1 MKGAVGEKF
10 ALWFFFILC
19 TLIFMFDFGILGNNA
34 RNLLYIKKFN
44 DKKGI
49 RLANNKLQTKD
60 FLVERG
66 IPFAK
71 TYGIISSRKE
81 LYEFDFSYLPKKNF
95 VVKPNQWSKWQWVY
109 IVKYIEEEQS
119 EEIIIE
125 KPKKTFQ
132 KIGEQIR
139 KLFFQKFEDHHH
151 HGKYQIWDEILTDQE
166 FRRRLLDIIDG
177 KFSMTLGWDKIIV
190 EEKLIAGELFKDFCE
205 YGLADIR
212 VIVFNLVPVATMIRV
227 PTKQSG
233 GKANLAQWWLWFG
246 IEVGSGKITS
256 LLWKNKIRKM
266 KFPKK
271 FAHLQNKKIPYRND
285 ILFLSSK
292 VQYFVNLWY
301 LALDRVITNEWPKLL
316 EINAR
321 AGLEVQ
327 KVSNTKLQKVLNKI
341 ADLKIIDPEKWVEI
355 AKSLFTPE
363 KSDLLWQNKLLYL
376 SQYAKF
382 IIKEKE
388 EEEKLD
394 VIVEVDLNKSW
405 NFMSQKL
412 FDKIKENKRERY
424 LDLYENEIT
433 LKKAKFSSLES
444 LADNKIIL
452 GNKTASHYLIKPI
465 NKAFAPIDI
474 IDPKY
479 IQPLETAELHIIDQ
493 KIEKLNKRLNLSSR
507 LRPLNYFAELDKFI
521 TLHGKYNPIFTY
533 KWPKEEKLVEA
544 KNEIE
549 KLQKQLA
556 KLKSPFAT
564 LFVDKLEELELR
576 RNLILA
582 YSKQDFE
589 NIALYNRKLFGDFD
603 EELLKLA
610 KGKVLDRHEFWCNR
624 NALGKPLKLSEMEKY
639 IEKYLLE
646 KKIYGVDI
654 VFSYDT
660 LSRISV
666 IMGKQI
672 RISISKSAT
681 FKEEWLR
688 ATLAHEIDTHL
699 IRYLN
704 GIKSW
709 WNIFKSWTAYYQRDE
724 EWLAIWNGN
733 AVLPDDYEKI
743 SLHKKYV
750 ITHELPKFT
759 FSKAAEFLRFTYPER
774 SLEWLFKT
782 IIRSKRGII
791 NTDRIGVW
799 YLKDKIY
806 LDGFSKIDKRIQ
818 TGNSPEK
825 LYKWK
830 CKIEDLDFIK

>member
-1 MKGAVGEKF
+1 M
-10 ALWFFFILC
+10 L
-19 TLIFMFDFGILGNNA
+19 DFGILGNNA

-71 TYGIISSRKE
+71 TYGIIANRKE
-81 LYEFDFSYLPKKNF
+81 LYEFDFAYLPKKNF
-95 VVKPNQWSKWQWVY
+95 VVKPNHGSKGQWVY
-109 IVKYIEEEQS
+109 IVKYIEEEP
-119 EEIIIE
+119 IGIPTKE
-125 KPKKTFQ
+125 KPIPYAQSKLYQRWSQIKKV
-132 KIGEQIR
+132 
-139 KLFFQKFEDHHH
+139 FFQEFDNDHHN
-151 HGKYQIWDEILTDQE
+151 GKYQIWNELLTDQE
-166 FRRRLLDIIDG
+166 FRRRLVDILDG
-177 KFSMTLGWDKIIV
+177 KYSMTLWGDKIII
-190 EEKLIAGELFKDFCE
+190 EEKLVAGELFKDFCE
-205 YGLADIR
+205 FGLADIR

-227 PTKQSG
+227 PTKDSG
-233 GKANLAQWWLWFG
+233 GKANLAQWGLWFG

-256 LLWKNKIRKM
+256 LLWKNKIYKT

-271 FAHLQNKKIPYRND
+271 FAHFHNKKLPYWND

-321 AGLEVQ
+321 AWLEVQ
-327 KVSNTKLQKVLNKI
+327 KVSDTKLKNILDKI

-363 KSDLLWQNKLLYL
+363 KSNLFWQNKLLYL
-376 SQYAKF
+376 SQYANF

-394 VIVEVDLNKSW
+394 VIVEVDLNKSG
-405 NFMSQKL
+405 NYMSQKL
-412 FDKIKENKRERY
+412 FEKIKENKREWY

-452 GNKTASHYLIKPI
+452 GNKIASNYLIKPI
-465 NKAFAPIDI
+465 HKTLAKIDI
-474 IDPKY
+474 VNPTC
-479 IQPLETAELHIIDQ
+479 IQPLEAPELHIIDQ
-493 KIEKLNKRLNLSSR
+493 KIDKINKRLNLSAR
-507 LRPLNYFAELDKFI
+507 LRPLNYFSELDKFI
-521 TLHGKYNPIFTY
+521 TLHGKYNPIFKY
-533 KWPKEEKLVEA
+533 KRPEEQKLLQTKEE
-544 KNEIE
+544 II
-549 KLQKQLA
+549 KLQEQLGKLTSRFA
-556 KLKSPFAT
+556 K
-564 LFVDKLEELELR
+564 LFVDKLQELEIR

-582 YSKQDFE
+582 YSKQDFDA
-589 NIALYNRKLFGDFD
+589 IALYNRKLFGEFD
-603 EELLKLA
+603 GELLKTS
-610 KGKVLDRHEFWCNR
+610 KEKVLDRNEFGYDKDI
-624 NALGKPLKLSEMEKY
+624 LGKSLKLSEIEKI
-639 IEKYLLE
+639 IEKYLIE

-672 RISISKSAT
+672 KISISKSAI
-681 FKEEWLR
+681 FREEWLR

-699 IRYLN
+699 VRYLN

-709 WNIFKSWTAYYQRDE
+709 RNIFKSWTGHYAFDE

-733 AVLPDDYEKI
+733 KVLPDDYEKI
-743 SLHKKYV
+743 SLYKKYV
-750 ITHELPKFT
+750 VTHELQKFT
-759 FSKAAEFLRFTYPER
+759 FSKAVEFVKFIYPDR
-774 SLEWLFKT
+774 SLEWIFKT
-782 IIRSKRGII
+782 VIRSKKGII
-791 NTDRIGVW
+791 HTENIWVW
-799 YLKDKIY
+799 YFKDKTY
-806 LDGFSKIDKRIQ
+806 LDGFIKVKQWID
-818 TGNSPEK
+818 TGNIPDK
-825 LYKWK
+825 MYKWK
-830 CKIEDLDFIK
+830 IKIEDLEYIQ

>member
-1 MKGAVGEKF
+1 
-10 ALWFFFILC
+10 
-19 TLIFMFDFGILGNNA
+19 MFDFGILGNNA

-60 FLVERG
+60 FLIERG

-95 VVKPNQWSKWQWVY
+95 VVKPNQWSKWQGVY
-109 IVKYIEEEQS
+109 IVKYIPEDEPALPFSQES
-119 EEIIIE
+119 NIPHHSIL
-125 KPKKTFQ
+125 Q
-132 KIGEQIR
+132 KIHKFWDHI
-139 KLFFQKFEDHHH
+139 KHIFFQKFEGPHSS
-151 HGKYQIWDEILTDQE
+151 GRYQIWETILTDKE

-177 KFSMTLGWDKIIV
+177 KFSLTSWGDKIIV
-190 EEKLIAGELFKDFCE
+190 EEKLVAGELFNDFCE
-205 YGLADIR
+205 FGLADIR

-227 PTKQSG
+227 PTKDSG
-233 GKANLAQWWLWFG
+233 GKANLAQWGIGLG

-256 LLWKNKIRKM
+256 LLYKEKIYKK

-271 FAHLQNKKIPYRND
+271 FAHFQGKKLPYWND

-292 VQYFVNLWY
+292 VQYFVNLGY
-301 LALDRVITNEWPKLL
+301 LALDWVITNEGPKLL

-327 KVSNTKLQKVLNKI
+327 KVSNTKLQKVLDKI
-341 ADLKIIDPEKWVEI
+341 EDLSIIDPEKGVEI
-355 AKSLFTPE
+355 AKSLFSSE
-363 KSDLLWQNKLLYL
+363 KSDLIGTKLLYL

-388 EEEKLD
+388 EEEKID
-394 VIVEVDLNKSW
+394 IIVEVDLNKSW

-424 LDLYENEIT
+424 LDLYENDIV

-465 NKAFAPIDI
+465 HKTFATIDI
-474 IDPKY
+474 VNPKY
-479 IQPLETAELHIIDQ
+479 IEPLETAELHIIDQ
-493 KIEKLNKRLNLSSR
+493 KVEKLNKKLNLSSR
-507 LRPLNYFAELDKFI
+507 LRPLNYFSELDKFI
-521 TLHGKYNPIFTY
+521 TLQGKYNPIFKY
-533 KWPKEEKLVEA
+533 KWPEEPKLIQIKEEINKL
-544 KNEIE
+544 EI
-549 KLQKQLA
+549 QLK
-556 KLKSPFAT
+556 KLKSPFAK
-564 LFVDKLEELELR
+564 LFIEKLEELELR

-582 YSKQDFE
+582 YTRQDFE
-589 NIALYNRKLFGDFD
+589 NIATYNKKIFGEFD
-603 EELLKLA
+603 DELLKVA
-610 KGKVLDRHEFWCNR
+610 KEKILDRQEFGVKNDV
-624 NALGKPLKLSEMEKY
+624 LGKALKLSEIEKK
-639 IEKYLLE
+639 IEKYLIE

-654 VFSYDT
+654 IFSYDT

-666 IMGKQI
+666 IMWKQI
-672 RISISKSAT
+672 RISISKSAK

-699 IRYLN
+699 VRYLN

-709 WNIFKSWTAYYQRDE
+709 RSIFKSWTAFYQKDE
-724 EWLAIWNGN
+724 EWLAVLNGN
-733 AVLPDDYEKI
+733 KVLPDDYEKI
-743 SLHKKYV
+743 SMQKKYV
-750 ITHELPKFT
+750 VTHDLTKFT
-759 FSKAAEFLRFTYPER
+759 FSKAAEFLRFIYPER

-782 IIRSKRGII
+782 IIRSKRWIIHTENTGI
-791 NTDRIGVW
+791 G
-799 YLKDKIY
+799 YFKDKIY
-806 LDGFSKIDKRIQ
+806 LDGFTKVKQRID
-818 TGNSPEK
+818 TGNDPEK
-825 LYKWK
+825 MYKGK
-830 CKIEDLDFIK
+830 MKLEDLDYIV

>member
-1 MKGAVGEKF
+1 M
-10 ALWFFFILC
+10 L
-19 TLIFMFDFGILGNNA
+19 DFGILGNNA

-60 FLVERG
+60 FLIERG

-71 TYGIISSRKE
+71 TYGIISNRKE
-81 LYEFDFSYLPKKNF
+81 LYEFDFAYLPKKNF
-95 VVKPNQWSKWQWVY
+95 VVKPNQWSKGQWVY
-109 IVKYIEEEQS
+109 IVKYIEEEHP
-119 EEIIIE
+119 EEIIDPDASRARE
-125 KPKKTFQ
+125 KSKKSYQ
-132 KIGEQIR
+132 KRWDKFKKI
-139 KLFFQKFEDHHH
+139 FFQKFNDHQH
-151 HGKYQIWDEILTDQE
+151 HGKYQIGDELLTDQE
-166 FRRRLLDIIDG
+166 FRRRLLDILDG
-177 KFSMTLGWDKIIV
+177 KYSMTLGWDKIII

-227 PTKQSG
+227 PTKSSG
-233 GKANLAQWWLWFG
+233 GKANLAQWGLGFG

-256 LLWKNKIRKM
+256 LLWKNKIYKI

-271 FAHLQNKKIPYRND
+271 FAHFQNKKLPYRND

-321 AGLEVQ
+321 AWLEVQ
-327 KVSNTKLQKVLNKI
+327 KVSDTKLKNILDKI

-363 KSDLLWQNKLLYL
+363 KSDLLWPNKLLYL

-388 EEEKLD
+388 DEEKID

-405 NFMSQKL
+405 NYMSQKL
-412 FDKIKENKRERY
+412 FEKIKENKREWY

-444 LADNKIIL
+444 LTDNKIIL
-452 GNKTASHYLIKPI
+452 GNKTASHYFIKPI
-465 NKAFAPIDI
+465 HKTLAKVDI
-474 IDPKY
+474 VNPVY
-479 IQPLETAELHIIDQ
+479 IHPLETTELHIIDQ
-493 KIEKLNKRLNLSSR
+493 KIEKLNKKLNLSSR

-521 TLHGKYNPIFTY
+521 TLQGKYNPIFKY
-533 KWPKEEKLVEA
+533 KWPEEQKLIQIKEEIDKLKVQL
-544 KNEIE
+544 E
-549 KLQKQLA
+549 KF
-556 KLKSPFAT
+556 KSPFKQ

-582 YSKQDFE
+582 YSKQDFD
-589 NIALYNRKLFGDFD
+589 NIALYNKKLFSDFNED
-603 EELLKLA
+603 LMKLS
-610 KGKVLDRHEFWCNR
+610 KEKVLERQEFGSNKTS
-624 NALGKPLKLSEMEKY
+624 LGKPLKLSEIEKR
-639 IEKYLLE
+639 IEKYLIE

-666 IMGKQI
+666 IMGKEI
-672 RISISKSAT
+672 KISISKSAA

-699 IRYLN
+699 VRYLN

-709 WNIFKSWTAYYQRDE
+709 WNIFKSWVAFYQKDE
-724 EWLAIWNGN
+724 EWLAIRNGN
-733 AVLPDDYEKI
+733 KVLPDDYEKI
-743 SLHKKYV
+743 SMHKKYV
-750 ITHELPKFT
+750 VTHELPKFT
-759 FSKAAEFLRFTYPER
+759 FSKAVDFLRFTYPER

-791 NTDRIGVW
+791 NTSNTWVW
-799 YLKDKIY
+799 YFKDKIY
-806 LDGFSKIDKRIQ
+806 LDGFTKVKQWIDA
-818 TGNSPEK
+818 GNDPEK
-825 LYKWK
+825 MYKGK
-830 CKIEDLDFIK
+830 CKIEDLDYII

>member
-1 MKGAVGEKF
+1 M
-10 ALWFFFILC
+10 L
-19 TLIFMFDFGILGNNA
+19 DFWILGNNA

-71 TYGIISSRKE
+71 TYGIISNRKE
-81 LYEFDFSYLPKKNF
+81 LYEFDFAYLPKKNF
-95 VVKPNQWSKWQWVY
+95 VVKPNQWSKGQGVY
-109 IVKYIEEEQS
+109 IVKYIEEPKPEYIVTEQLS
-119 EEIIIE
+119 
-125 KPKKTFQ
+125 PKKNAFQ
-132 KIGEQIR
+132 NFWSRMKHI
-139 KLFFQKFEDHHH
+139 FFQEFDTRQHY
-151 HGKYQIWDEILTDQE
+151 GKYQIGDELLTDEE
-166 FRRRLLDIIDG
+166 FRRRLLDILDG
-177 KFSMTLGWDKIIV
+177 KYSMTLGGDKIII

-227 PTKQSG
+227 PTKGSG
-233 GKANLAQWWLWFG
+233 GKANLAQWGIGLG

-256 LLWKNKIRKM
+256 LLWKNKIRTS
-266 KFPKK
+266 KFPKR
-271 FAHLQNKKIPYRND
+271 FAHFQNKKIPYRND

-301 LALDRVITNEWPKLL
+301 LALDWVITNEGPKLL

-327 KVSNTKLQKVLNKI
+327 KVTDTKLKNVLDKI
-341 ADLKIIDPEKWVEI
+341 GDLKIVDPEKWVEI

-363 KSDLLWQNKLLYL
+363 KSDLIWHSKLLYL
-376 SQYAKF
+376 SQYGKF

-388 EEEKLD
+388 EEERLD
-394 VIVEVDLNKSW
+394 VIVEVDLNKSG

-424 LDLYENEIT
+424 LDLYENEIV
-433 LKKAKFSSLES
+433 LKKAKFSILES

-452 GNKTASHYLIKPI
+452 GNKTASYYLVKPI
-465 NKAFAPIDI
+465 HKTFATVDI

-479 IQPLETAELHIIDQ
+479 IQPLEIAELHIIDQ
-493 KIEKLNKRLNLSSR
+493 KVEKLNKRLNLSSR
-507 LRPLNYFAELDKFI
+507 LRPLNYFSELDKFI
-521 TLHGKYNPIFTY
+521 TLHGKYNPIFKY
-533 KWPKEEKLVEA
+533 KRPEESKLLQT
-544 KNEIE
+544 KDEIF
-549 KLQKQLA
+549 KLQEQLS
-556 KLKSPFAT
+556 KLTSPFIK
-564 LFVDKLEELELR
+564 LFLEKLEELELR

-589 NIALYNRKLFGDFD
+589 LIALYNDKIFWAFD
-603 EELLKLA
+603 DGLLKLA
-610 KGKVLDRHEFWCNR
+610 KEKVLDRNETGYDKNI
-624 NALGKPLKLSEMEKY
+624 LGKSLKLSEIEKI

-660 LSRISV
+660 LSRISI
-666 IMGKQI
+666 IMGKDI
-672 RISISKSAT
+672 KISISKSAI
-681 FKEEWLR
+681 FREEWLR

-709 WNIFKSWTAYYQRDE
+709 WHIFKSWTAYYQKDE

-733 AVLPDDYEKI
+733 KVLPDDYEKI
-743 SLHKKYV
+743 SLYKKYV
-750 ITHELPKFT
+750 VTHELQKFT
-759 FSKAAEFLRFTYPER
+759 FSKAVEFVKFIYPER
-774 SLEWLFKT
+774 SLEWIFKT
-782 IIRSKRGII
+782 VIRSKKGII
-791 NTDRIGVW
+791 HTENTGIG

-806 LDGFSKIDKRIQ
+806 LDGFTKIDKRIQ
-818 TGNSPEK
+818 TGNTPTK
-825 LYKWK
+825 LYAWK
-830 CKIEDLDFIK
+830 VKIEDLDYII

>member
-1 MKGAVGEKF
+1 
-10 ALWFFFILC
+10 
-19 TLIFMFDFGILGNNA
+19 MFDFGILGNNA

-60 FLVERG
+60 FLVERW

-95 VVKPNQWSKWQWVY
+95 VVKPNQWSKGQWVY
-109 IVKYIEEEQS
+109 IVKYIEEEQP

-271 FAHLQNKKIPYRND
+271 FSHFQNKKIPYRND

-301 LALDRVITNEWPKLL
+301 LALDWVITNEWPKLL

-327 KVSNTKLQKVLNKI
+327 KVSNTKLQKVLDKI

-533 KWPKEEKLVEA
+533 KWPKEEKLIEA

-549 KLQKQLA
+549 KLQKQLT
-556 KLKSPFAT
+556 KLQSPFTT

-589 NIALYNRKLFGDFD
+589 NIALYNRKLFGEFD
-603 EELLKLA
+603 EELLKLT
-610 KGKVLDRHEFWCNR
+610 KEKVFSINNDNQQLLWE
-624 NALGKPLKLSEMEKY
+624 PLTLSAIEKT
-639 IEKYLLE
+639 IEKYLAE

-654 VFSYDT
+654 VFSYT
-660 LSRISV
+660 NLSRISV
-666 IMGKQI
+666 IMWKEI
-672 RISISKSAT
+672 KISISKHGI
-681 FKEEWLR
+681 FREKELLSI
-688 ATLAHEIDTHL
+688 LAHEVDTHL
-699 IRYLN
+699 VRYLN
-704 GIKSW
+704 GLKSG
-709 WNIFKSWTAYYQRDE
+709 WNILKSGTGNYLKDE
-724 EWLAIWNGN
+724 EWLAIYN
-733 AVLPDDYEKI
+733 ASKVLPEEYEKD
-743 SLHKKYV
+743 SFYKKYFLV
-750 ITHELPKFT
+750 KE
-759 FSKAAEFLRFTYPER
+759 AENIDFKKLVNIIEFMYPQYSREFH
-774 SLEWLFKT
+774 FKT
-782 IIRSKRGII
+782 ALRIKKWVIHTNQI
-791 NTDRIGVW
+791 NSGTVFM
-799 YLKDKIY
+799 KDKIY
-806 LDGFSKIDKRIQ
+806 LEWYKNITCWMEDGNFKDKI
-818 TGNSPEK
+818 
-825 LYKWK
+825 YKGK
-830 CKIEDLDFIK
+830 VKISDLDYII